1 MLISHFSY
9 FTGERPRLKP
19 DAVPSI
25 FNFQPKVEEESPRC
39 KRIRHRKELREEN
52 DTFPDITDVQSC
64 VTVGDTSS
72 SAVSDT
78 CSTPYL
84 AEPIYST
91 KGTQCDTSMNAILSI
106 EIFVNNPKMVNY
118 YTGFRDY
125 SQFMLFFYCLGPS
138 VNELNGQCT
147 LLDPK
152 EQLFM
157 VLMKLRRAKEDIELA
172 MFFDV
177 SESTVSR
184 TITTWINFMYF
195 QLKEL
200 NIWPSKEIVDLY
212 MPLDF
217 SKKFP
222 NTRVI
227 LDATEVPLQKPSEV
241 NAQSITWSSYKH
253 KNTLKTM
260 VGITPRGCVSY
271 ISDSYGGSA
280 SDRQIIENS
289 ELLKPTNSMFKK
301 GDSIMADRGIMVQDL
316 FAAQDVQVNTPTM
329 LKGKSQ
335 LDQEEII
342 HDRRVASK
350 RIHVE
355 RVICLSKGY
364 RILTNTLPISKLPYG
379 SRIVYVC
386 LAICNFRNSIVDKY
400 A

>member
-1 MLISHFSY
+1 M
-9 FTGERPRLKP
+9 
-19 DAVPSI
+19 
-25 FNFQPKVEEESPRC
+25 
-39 KRIRHRKELREEN
+39 REFEN
-52 DTFPDITDVQSC
+52 ADMVPDITNVQSQ
-64 VTVGDTSS
+64 VVVEEASTSADTG
-72 SAVSDT
+72 
-78 CSTPYL
+78 TPYI
-84 AEPIYST
+84 AEPLHIT
-91 KGTQCDTSMNAILSI
+91 TGTQCTTSNNVVLSI
-106 EIFVNNPKMVNY
+106 DKFVNNDKMINY
-118 YTGFRDY
+118 YTGFKDY
-125 SQFMLFFYCLGPS
+125 AQFMLFFHCLGPS
-138 VNELNGQCT
+138 VRELNGQCT

-152 EQLFM
+152 DQLFM

-172 MFFDV
+172 MFFDI
-177 SESTVSR
+177 SESSVSR
-184 TITTWINFMYF
+184 TVTTWINFMYF
-195 QLKEL
+195 QLKEID
-200 NIWPSKEIVDLY
+200 IWPSKEIIEEF
-212 MPLDF
+212 MPSDF
-217 SKKFP
+217 ARKFP

-227 LDATEVPLQKPSEV
+227 LDATEIPLQKPSEV

-260 VGITPRGCVSY
+260 IGVTPRGCVSF
-271 ISDSYGGSA
+271 ISDAYGGSA

-289 ELLKPTNSMFKK
+289 ELLKPGNDMFQK

-335 LDQEEII
+335 LEQDEII

-355 RVICLSKGY
+355 RVIGFSKGY
-364 RILTNTLPISKLPYG
+364 KILSSTLPISKLPYG